1 MKKFLISEEEKNR
14 ILGMHQE
21 ATKRHYLNEQK
32 MPAFTP
38 ALAKEIYDQGK
49 ALFNDGNKNR
59 FFTAKSLPGIVLQMQ
74 MENETNF
81 QPGNK
86 PFFVYQSYKYPSKPV
101 VIKQVGQLYISSPT
115 GANDT
120 TYTPNFEPSQ
130 ISNTAEP
137 YEMWPVSFIPKNAV
151 EYLIKYRFD
160 TLTPEQKNEVKQYVQ
175 NTADVPAEY
184 KTFVESLS

>member
-32 MPAFTP
+32 MPTFTP
-38 ALAKEIYDQGK
+38 ALAKEIYDQGN
-49 ALFNDGNKNR
+49 ALFNAGNKNR
-59 FFTAKSLPGIVLQMQ
+59 FFTAKSLPGIVFQMS
-74 MENETNF
+74 MEKETNF
-81 QPGNK
+81 QPGNI
-86 PFFVYQSYKYPSKPV
+86 PLYVYQAYKYPSKPV
-101 VIKQVGQLYISSPT
+101 VIKQAGQLFINSPK

-120 TYTPNFEPSQ
+120 TYTPEFQPAQ
-130 ISNTAEP
+130 LSNTAEP
-137 YEMWPVSFIPKNAV
+137 YELWPVSIMPKNAV